1 MDKPK
6 QIPFDITL
14 KVPDDIDRK
23 DVLRFVSTVKKHAP
37 SGILAPYNR
46 TFKSG
51 ERADIYVVQSITDD
65 TYLYQVPL
73 KRNLESSEAK
83 KIVDAWAKVY
93 EDDFD
98 IEATSAL
105 IPIEDLINFD
115 EVDVDDDYEQ
125 YLIDETVSTK
135 HNRWVSKQIA
145 EGWRYG
151 MEYNEGD
158 KVHPFLRPW
167 EQLSQRDKQVF
178 VDKVL

>member
-1 MDKPK
+1 MWWMWSRNGPRVCSSLEINISMDKPK

-14 KVPDDIDRK
+14 KVPDEIDRK

-51 ERADIYVVQSITDD
+51 ERADIYVVQSVTDD

-83 KIVDAWAKVY
+83 KIVDAWAKMY

-105 IPIEDLINFD
+105 IPIEDLINF
-115 EVDVDDDYEQ
+115 EPH
-125 YLIDETVSTK
+125 YLK
-135 HNRWVSKQIA
+135 
-145 EGWRYG
+145 
-151 MEYNEGD
+151 EYYFNKDG
-158 KVHPFLRPW
+158 
-167 EQLSQRDKQVF
+167 
-178 VDKVL
+178 